1 MEIADF
7 EINRHFLLQGGLNK
21 AKKDVLKK
29 KAATEEQ
36 WANIAA
42 DVEAEF
48 LDTKKTWYQKFFSN
62 KNDAA
67 DSAKAWLDETRSHL
81 EKRKDLSQT
90 QVDQVIEAL
99 RSRIENVN
107 DWRKETAKKD
117 KKWFKQLAKELQ
129 SKADFTKEQTE
140 EIIVGLETDFAGFKA
155 SAIEYANGVYDSGQA
170 YLSPFI
176 ERVSAS
182 LRESGEL
189 TQAKINEIIAAIK
202 ARFQNVNW
210 TTMQAQQQKTYLEQ
224 LREDIGARSEQTKDQ
239 VNNIVSIVSKTL
251 EDYLTSIK
259 AYLSPSASQASKS
272 ASSVYSEAAATAS
285 SAKSS
290 VASATDNAKASAA
303 SATNKAQKTVHK
315 WLRDNER
322 SLFEKKGYAQAHIDW
337 VENYLIDKF
346 KNAEHI
352 TAEEVNDAVT
362 TIQHYLEKSADV
374 TEKQVKATV
383 DQIRHGLQRT
393 RDEL

>member
-1 MEIADF
+1 
-7 EINRHFLLQGGLNK
+7 L
-21 AKKDVLKK
+21 
-29 KAATEEQ
+29 
-36 WANIAA
+36 
-42 DVEAEF
+42 
-48 LDTKKTWYQKFFSN
+48 
-62 KNDAA
+62 
-67 DSAKAWLDETRSHL
+67 
-81 EKRKDLSQT
+81 
-90 QVDQVIEAL
+90 
-99 RSRIENVN
+99 
-107 DWRKETAKKD
+107 
-117 KKWFKQLAKELQ
+117 
-129 SKADFTKEQTE
+129 
-140 EIIVGLETDFAGFKA
+140 
-155 SAIEYANGVYDSGQA
+155 
-170 YLSPFI
+170 PFI

-239 VNNIVSIVSKTL
+239 VNNVVSIVSKTL
-251 EDYLTSIK
+251 EEYLTSIK
-259 AYLSPSASQASKS
+259 AYLSPSASEASKS

-303 SATNKAQKTVHK
+303 SATNNAQKTVHK

-337 VENYLIDKF
+337 VENYLINKF